1 MEVLIENLWGSGRS
15 LNVLQMGLRG
25 IAVFVI
31 ALVLFRISGR
41 RSFGIG
47 SPLDNIIIILL
58 GAVLSRAVVGASPFI
73 PVVTTCTLIV
83 LLHRFVS
90 WLKVRSSRFSK
101 FVEGEK
107 IILFKDDQF
116 ILSNMNRVQLN
127 KEDVMQEVR
136 KAALTDDLSKV
147 KEIFIERSGH
157 IGIVKNDN

>member
-1 MEVLIENLWGSGRS
+1 M
-15 LNVLQMGLRG
+15 
-25 IAVFVI
+25 
-31 ALVLFRISGR
+31 
-41 RSFGIG
+41 
-47 SPLDNIIIILL
+47 L